1 MALINDLYVFVE
13 DEDVGREI
21 DATEHPVE
29 KGINITDHVN
39 PKAITVSLKGRIVG
53 SNAANTIQLLQKM
66 MQTGVLVKY
75 IGRSTMSN
83 AIITKFNTS
92 HPNTIHGG
100 CSFTCE
106 IKKVRIAQSAYKAA
120 ESTKTS
126 TKTAAKSKTGTQQK
140 TTKSTA
146 TAVYHTVKKGDTV
159 WALVAASKGP
169 YKSLG
174 MSCDDVMKNNP
185 DAFSRKGDFR
195 TLKIGAK
202 LLVGYRK

>member
-1 MALINDLYVFVE
+1 MALINNLYVFVE

-39 PKAITVSLKGRIVG
+39 PKAITVSLRGRIVG
-53 SNAANTIQLLQKM
+53 SNAANTIQLLQTM
-66 MQTGVLVKY
+66 MRTGVLVKY
-75 IGRSTMSN
+75 VGRSTMSN
-83 AIITKFNTS
+83 AIITSFNTS

-106 IKKVRIAQSAYKAA
+106 IKQVRIAQSAYKAN
-120 ESTKTS
+120 KN
-126 TKTAAKSKTGTQQK
+126 TKTATKSKTGTQQK
-140 TTKSTA
+140 TVKSTSK
-146 TAVYHTVKKGDTV
+146 AVYHTVKKGDTV

-174 MSCDDVMKNNP
+174 MSCDEVMKNNP
-185 DAFSRKGDFR
+185 NAFSRKGDFR